1 MKALFYRIRYCDL
14 DGREVPVYEAVLYR
28 VYSLEQHIRDFRTL
42 SAANKWIKAQ
52 REEGG
57 AA

>member
-1 MKALFYRIRYCDL
+1 MKGMFYRIRYCDL
-14 DGREVPVYEAVLYR
+14 GGKEVPVYEAVLYR
-28 VYSLEQHIRDFRTL
+28 VFLRGQYVRDFSCL

-52 REEGG
+52 SWEGG